1 MVVIQ
6 KREYGKNGTIYSQYR
21 LNIPQKIIDLLRWN
35 YLDEIEF
42 IIDDSN
48 GDEKLVC
55 KNISKNKERE
65 IKKGEFL

>member
-6 KREYGKNGTIYSQYR
+6 RREYGKNGTIYSQYR

-42 IIDDSN
+42 VIDYSN
-48 GDEKLVC
+48 GDGKLIVSLIC
-55 KNISKNKERE
+55 KNITITSR
-65 IKKGEFL
+65 KKT

>member
-21 LNIPQKIIDLLRWN
+21 LNIPQKIIHSLRWN

-42 IIDDSN
+42 VIDDSN
-48 GDEKLVC
+48 GDGKLIC
-55 KNISKNKERE
+55 KNITITSKNLEN
-65 IKKGEFL
+65 LD